1 MSTVT
6 ARGPSASE
14 SLERLG
20 LTALVYMPFRVF
32 FSANLVSNASWF
44 IFDAAINTYVL
55 RVTGS
60 AGMVGLAA
68 FIYTLPGALFML
80 HAGILTDRFGSR
92 RLVAI
97 SLAGGGL
104 TILAIGL
111 LATWNS
117 PLWIVL
123 AVAFCMGILQTLG
136 TPGFISIV
144 NDLVPP
150 RAISSA
156 VALTFLGFN
165 VGRITGGIAAGFL
178 LAALGTDV
186 RAAAALAI
194 VVAGILQALPAIP
207 IIRIRIQETAART
220 TEISLVRPLV
230 ESASYALRYPTL
242 AVILLLSIAPGAVGL
257 AYMYMLPVVIRDL
270 GAAPDAI
277 GLLYAGGGAG
287 GLLAGLVAGPLMQ
300 RMGHGRA
307 LFVGLAAAAIGLI
320 VTGAVGL
327 LPVAIIG
334 IGLTQAGFVLY
345 ASSSLALVQA
355 LAPARLRGRLTSLF
369 TLLYWGL
376 MPIGALAEGAVA
388 QQTSSLVALVLVGS
402 IMLCAGALALLFRRQ
417 VTTLRIEADGR
428 SMLGH
433 LQGSGLG
440 SDIPNAAA

>member
-1 MSTVT
+1 MRAVI
-6 ARGPSASE
+6 ARGSASE

-20 LTALVYMPFRVF
+20 LTALVYLPFRVF
-32 FSANLVSNASWF
+32 FSANLISNASWF
-44 IFDAAINTYVL
+44 IFDSAINTYVL
-55 RVTGS
+55 QVTGS

-80 HAGILTDRFGSR
+80 HAGILTDRFGAR
-92 RLVAI
+92 RLVVIA
-97 SLAGGGL
+97 LGGGGL
-104 TILAIGL
+104 LILFIGL
-111 LATWNS
+111 LATWGS

-123 AVAFCMGILQTLG
+123 GLAFCMGILQTLG

-165 VGRITGGIAAGFL
+165 VGRIAGGIAAGFL
-178 LAALGTDV
+178 LAAFGADI
-186 RAAAALAI
+186 RAAAAFAI
-194 VVAGILQALPAIP
+194 IVAGILQGLPAIP
-207 IIRIRIQETAART
+207 IMRIRIHEMNART
-220 TEISLVRPLV
+220 TEISLVRPLI
-230 ESASYALRYPTL
+230 ESASYAFRYPTL
-242 AVILLLSIAPGAVGL
+242 GAILLLSVAPGAVGL
-257 AYMYMLPVVIRDL
+257 AYQYMLPVVIRDL
-270 GAAPDAI
+270 GSSPNAV

-300 RMGHGRA
+300 RLGHGRA
-307 LFVGLAAAAIGLI
+307 LFVGLAAAGSGLVI
-320 VTGAVGL
+320 TGAVGL
-327 LPVAIIG
+327 LPVAIVA
-334 IGLTQAGFVLY
+334 IGLTQAGFVVY

-376 MPIGALAEGAVA
+376 MPFGALAEGAIA
-388 QQTSSLVALVLVGS
+388 QQWTSLVALVLVGS
-402 IMLCAGALALLFRRQ
+402 TMLAAGGLALLFRRQ

-428 SMLGH
+428 SVLGN

-440 SDIPNAAA
+440 SDAPIATA